1 LTSIGSP
8 RKRRGTGQPP
18 SITFGAVVGVI
29 LSGGAQAAPAAA
41 SAHPHARDD
50 CEPDD
55 HLFAW

>member
-1 LTSIGSP
+1 VRDWP
-8 RKRRGTGQPP
+8 AAEA
-18 SITFGAVVGVI
+18 ITFSAVVGVI
-29 LSGGAQAAPAAA
+29 PSGSAQAAPAEA